1 MKYYFRYVVYLS
13 ILIGFQSAVAGA
25 FEDYFRALKMDNA
38 GAVNELLAR
47 GFDPNSPDEKGQT
60 GLHLAFREGASKVA
74 AVLLMQPAIRV
85 DAVNADDETPIMLA
99 ALRGNLAGVQ
109 MLLARGASVNRS
121 GWSPLHYAATGPEVK
136 VVAALL
142 EKGAQVDA
150 LSPNGTTALM
160 MAARYGSD
168 DSAEL
173 LLRQGASTSLRNQK
187 GMNAADFASS
197 AGRAALAARL
207 TPPAR

>member
-1 MKYYFRYVVYLS
+1 MKFCFKYIAYLS
-13 ILIGFQSAVAGA
+13 VLIGFQSAIAGA
-25 FEDYFRALKMDNA
+25 YEDYFRALKVDNA
-38 GAVNELLAR
+38 SAVSELLAR
-47 GFDPNSPDEKGQT
+47 GFDPNSPDEKGQM

-74 AVLLMQPAIRV
+74 AILLMQPAIRV
-85 DAVNADDETPIMLA
+85 DAANAADETPVMIA
-99 ALRGNLAGVQ
+99 ALRGNLDGVQ
-109 MLLARGASVNRS
+109 QLLARGASVNRS

-150 LSPNGTTALM
+150 QSPNGTTALM

-187 GMNAADFASS
+187 GMNAADFAASV
-197 AGRAALAARL
+197 GRVALATRL
-207 TPPAR
+207 RPPAR

>member
-1 MKYYFRYVVYLS
+1 MKFCFKYIAYLS
-13 ILIGFQSAVAGA
+13 VLIGFQSAIAGA
-25 FEDYFRALKMDNA
+25 YEDYFRALKVDNA
-38 GAVNELLAR
+38 SAVSELLAR
-47 GFDPNSPDEKGQT
+47 GFDPNSPDEKGQM
-60 GLHLAFREGASKVA
+60 GLHLAFLEGASKVA

-85 DAVNADDETPIMLA
+85 DAANAADETPVMIA
-99 ALRGNLAGVQ
+99 ALRGNLDGVQ
-109 MLLARGASVNRS
+109 QLLARGASVNRS

-150 LSPNGTTALM
+150 QSPNGTTALM

-187 GMNAADFASS
+187 GMNAADFAASV
-197 AGRAALAARL
+197 GRVALATRL
-207 TPPAR
+207 RPPAR